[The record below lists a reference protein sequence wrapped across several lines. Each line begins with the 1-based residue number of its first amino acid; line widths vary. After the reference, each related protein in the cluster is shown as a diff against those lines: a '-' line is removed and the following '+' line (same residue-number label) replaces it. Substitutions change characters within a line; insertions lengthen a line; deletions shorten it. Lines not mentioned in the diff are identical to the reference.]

1 MGCKI
6 YFSKPPQEA
15 RRLRVIPFDLE
26 VTVKG
31 KLNRNLEEELARE
44 LVEAY
49 DNQRYQTGWE
59 DLEGSDI
66 KRKAVY
72 ENITYEKGYVPK
84 LSVNTDNIKDNS
96 DGSKTYKV
104 KGIIQFPLEGR
115 VYGQIPKTLV
125 REEEQQSNPQ
135 PWYKFWKSWGE
146 IKAERQKQE

>member
-72 ENITYEKGYVPK
+72 ENITYEKGYVRRLPTVN
-84 LSVNTDNIKDNS
+84 SVNLVLS
-96 DGSKTYKV
+96 
-104 KGIIQFPLEGR
+104 L
-115 VYGQIPKTLV
+115 IPRFKCVSESL
-125 REEEQQSNPQ
+125 
-135 PWYKFWKSWGE
+135 
-146 IKAERQKQE
+146 